1 MQEYAENSEMLE
13 IAIDKFDTDGLPSL
27 DELMRELV
35 DSEAA
40 ADVSAESDFAA
51 KATAVAAKDSLD
63 GEPSDNDLETKL
75 VYTENALRQA
85 ETEKN
90 ELEIAIG
97 RIARDFEKHRWRAE
111 RERSEHYTFAVLSIV
126 RELLPILDN
135 FERAIGSVNSVEQD
149 PNFSQFVGGVEL
161 IYHQTIKT
169 LANIG
174 VQRVKA
180 LNEAFDPSFHEA
192 VATEPREDVAPN
204 TIIEEILHGYRIGD
218 KLIRPSMVKVST
230 AAE

>member
-1 MQEYAENSEMLE
+1 MQKYADNSEMLE

-35 DSEAA
+35 ESEPEAQLPMGKSTAA
-40 ADVSAESDFAA
+40 NKTIATVAE
-51 KATAVAAKDSLD
+51 
-63 GEPSDNDLETKL
+63 EYSDNELESKL

-97 RIARDFEKHRWRAE
+97 RIARDFEKYRWRTE
-111 RERSEHYTFAVLSIV
+111 RERSEHYTFAVISIV
-126 RELLPILDN
+126 RELLPTLDN

-149 PNFSQFVGGVEL
+149 QNFSQFVGGVEL

-174 VQRVKA
+174 VQQIKA
-180 LNEAFDPSFHEA
+180 LNEGFDPSFHEA